1 MIRIYGLQKMFEE
14 ESQEVTTTL
23 TGTLSKQ
30 VYGKCYMK
38 FKTRKFRID
47 HATLKQQEQDLAS

>member
-47 HATLKQQEQDLAS
+47 HVTLKQQDLAS